1 MVIIKKS
8 SRTLERSKWMKEEAK
23 TFITM
28 VEING
33 QEAVV
38 LLDLG
43 CTMDAISPEMV
54 QIVGLKVH
62 QLMEQVPIQLGTKG
76 SKSQINHGTKA
87 CIKFRTVETN
97 HYFNIKT

>member
-1 MVIIKKS
+1 
-8 SRTLERSKWMKEEAK
+8 MKEETK
-23 TFITM
+23 TFVTI

-43 CTMDAISPEMV
+43 CTTDAISPEMV

-62 QLMEQVPIQLGTKG
+62 QLI
-76 SKSQINHGTKA
+76 
-87 CIKFRTVETN
+87 
-97 HYFNIKT
+97 

>member
-1 MVIIKKS
+1 
-8 SRTLERSKWMKEEAK
+8 
-23 TFITM
+23 M

-33 QEAVV
+33 QEAVM

-43 CTMDAISPEMV
+43 CTTDAISPEMV

-76 SKSQINHGTKA
+76 SKS
-87 CIKFRTVETN
+87 
-97 HYFNIKT
+97 